1 MTGPNR
7 TAAELVVAGLRAANA
22 VVDRDE
28 ALLAAFLTC
37 ASDLDASAGDPSL
50 HREYRGYLA
59 VVREVGTGGVDDDT
73 AEFLASVRTPLG
85 DAANSKPVNVRPSN
99 HQRGRPPRSAVD
111 AVAGAGRP
119 GRGGD

>member
-1 MTGPNR
+1 MTSPNR

-22 VVDRDE
+22 VSDRDE

-37 ASDLDASAGDPSL
+37 ASDLDASAGDPAL

-73 AEFLASVRTPLG
+73 AEFFASVRTPLG
-85 DAANSKPVNVRPSN
+85 DAANNSSRHVRPPD
-99 HQRGRPPRSAVD
+99 HKRGRSPRPAVD
-111 AVAGAGRP
+111 AVAGAGSTSR
-119 GRGGD
+119 RGD